1 MRQKMSMFE
10 SIRQGL
16 QEAIDFAEGKP
27 VKAVSPPD
35 VKAVREHV
43 GMKGNLLALRGKVD
57 IAAGWQSLRQMEIEE
72 EKTIPDGDSE

>member
-1 MRQKMSMFE
+1 MTASFKQEMSIVE

-27 VKAVSPPD
+27 VKAIVHDVSSPD

-43 GMKGNLLALRGKVD
+43 GLTSCSARPAMKC
-57 IAAGWQSLRQMEIEE
+57 
-72 EKTIPDGDSE
+72 PDKLG

>member
-1 MRQKMSMFE
+1 MSMFE

-43 GMKGNLLALRGKVD
+43 GMKGNLLALRGN
-57 IAAGWQSLRQMEIEE
+57 
-72 EKTIPDGDSE
+72 GD

>member
-1 MRQKMSMFE
+1 MSMFE

-27 VKAVSPPD
+27 FKAVSPPD

-43 GMKGNLLALRGKVD
+43 GMKGNLLALRGKVA